1 MRYPIITTGLAVAGI
16 VLAYTMVQGQTP
28 TNPFPMGTPA
38 AVTPKPVQMVAQ
50 AAPAAPAASAAPA
63 APAVTQS
70 KVDETALRYFA
81 RQGDTR
87 RVEAEIARLR
97 AIYPDWE
104 PPTNLLADDFTPD
117 ASIEAIWQLYTAGDY
132 AGARAAIA
140 EKQAADS
147 SFVPSPDLLA
157 SLDLGEAG
165 LKLRNASDASQFES
179 VITIAANA
187 PGLLTCASVDNM
199 WRLAEAFIKTGAKQ
213 RGIDAYSYIL
223 NNCTVPEER
232 FATAQKAMVLLD
244 RADFEPLLA
253 LEQPGAS
260 GSGEFAPLRLDL
272 ARSDVADVLTG
283 KMAKADPA
291 DLALLETS
299 ARTSKAADDLR
310 LLGWYALNQKKPA
323 EGRGWFEQ
331 AVEADPSVLSAHGM
345 AVALLDLRRPGE
357 AEAVLADYRSESDEM
372 AALYMTAAAS
382 LLAQEPR
389 VDLDSEVLDRI
400 VEQTMASRDARA
412 AQELG
417 WYAYAFN
424 QPQTAIAWFKLS
436 LDWDPEQ
443 EPSAYGLLVASDA
456 IKDAA
461 TVQSIKAQWGARSAR
476 IANFG
481 TAAAAQSQ
489 VAPVPVERPSTNA
502 PAVQQ
507 IAVQQAAPVQSSPPS
522 QSGSGGSRG
531 CASFVP
537 PESLSPG
544 QALTR
549 GWCLM
554 DLQRPTDAAAN
565 FARALQSS
573 SVSVRSDAAYGQSLA
588 YIRMGL
594 AANASVAAAA
604 APITDARAI
613 ELQVA
618 IHTQAAL
625 QAYQIGDYRRALVA
639 LDERA
644 QFAPEQ
650 NDLLTLRAWSYFHLK
665 RYPESEQI
673 FAAVVGTGYAPAVEG
688 LEAVRG
694 VRAAAAALQN
704 N

>member
-1 MRYPIITTGLAVAGI
+1 MRYPVITTGLAVAGI

-28 TNPFPMGTPA
+28 SNPFPMAAPA
-38 AVTPKPVQMVAQ
+38 AAVSSKPTPTIAQ
-50 AAPAAPAASAAPA
+50 VAPAAPAAAAPA
-63 APAVTQS
+63 TPAPTQS

-117 ASIEAIWQLYTAGDY
+117 ASIEAMWQLYTAGDY

-140 EKQAADS
+140 EKQAADP
-147 SFVPSPDLLA
+147 SFVPSPELLS

-165 LKLRNASDASQFES
+165 VKLRNASDASQFES

-232 FATAQKAMVLLD
+232 FATAQKAMALLD

-253 LEQPGAS
+253 LEQPGAN
-260 GSGEFAPLRLDL
+260 GLGEFAPLRLDL
-272 ARSDVADVLTG
+272 ARNAVAEVLTG
-283 KMAKADPA
+283 KTAKAAPA
-291 DLALLETS
+291 DLTMLETS
-299 ARTSKAADDLR
+299 ARTSKAPEDLR
-310 LLGWYALNQKKPA
+310 LLGWYALNQKKPS
-323 EGRGWFEQ
+323 EGREWFEQ
-331 AVEADPSVLSAHGM
+331 AVEADPSQLSAHGL

-357 AEAVLADYRSESDEM
+357 AEAILADYRGDSDEM
-372 AALYMTAAAS
+372 AVLYMTAAAS

-389 VDLDSEVLDRI
+389 VDLDSDVLDRI
-400 VEQTMASRDARA
+400 VEQTVASRDARA

-456 IKDAA
+456 IKDTAA
-461 TVQSIKAQWGARSAR
+461 VQSIKAQWGARSAR

-489 VAPVPVERPSTNA
+489 VAPVPVERPSSPA

-507 IAVQQAAPVQSSPPS
+507 IAVQQPAPVQSSPPS
-522 QSGSGGSRG
+522 QPGSGGGRG

-544 QALTR
+544 QALSR
-549 GWCLM
+549 AWCLM

-604 APITDARAI
+604 APISDARAI

-625 QAYQIGDYRRALVA
+625 QAYQIGDYRRALTA

-650 NDLLTLRAWSYFHLK
+650 NDLLTLRAWSYYHLK

-673 FAAVVGTGYAPAVEG
+673 FAAVVGTGYAPAAEG
-688 LEAVRG
+688 LDAVRNA
-694 VRAAAAALQN
+694 RAAIAAASQN
-704 N
+704 